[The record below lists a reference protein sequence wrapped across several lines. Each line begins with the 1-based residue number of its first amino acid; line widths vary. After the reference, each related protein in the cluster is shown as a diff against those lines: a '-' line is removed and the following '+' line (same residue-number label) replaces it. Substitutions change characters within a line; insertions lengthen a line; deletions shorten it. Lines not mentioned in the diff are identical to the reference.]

1 MQTHR
6 DSPVIFS
13 ERFVSRVCAAVI
25 FSFVFAGTLSAAN
38 PQTDRPVLVEAE
50 GFADTGGWVIDPQ
63 FMDLMGSP
71 YLLAHGLGVPV
82 SDAATEVA
90 IPKAGIYRVW
100 VRTKDWVAQWKAPG
114 TPGRFK
120 VIINGEHLETTFGTV
135 GAQWHWQ
142 DGGKIDLPKGKLR
155 LVLHDLTGF
164 EGRCDAILFSSD
176 PSFVPPNKDPEMLA
190 FRRRCLGLSDKPER
204 AGEYDLVVT
213 GGGIAGTCA
222 AVTAARLGLKV
233 ALIQDRPVLGG
244 NNSSEVRVW
253 MQGARSKEPW
263 PRVGDVVAEL
273 EASRRAH
280 YGSANTADLYEDD
293 KKLAVARGESN
304 IDLFLGYRGNG
315 VEMGGNRIRA
325 VLAQEI
331 RTGKRLRFGGRW
343 FADCTGD
350 ACIGAIAGAH
360 FDLQKKNKMGPCN
373 LWNVCECKDTNAINT
388 GTKESTEAVHFP
400 RCPWA
405 LDLSDKPFPG
415 RHKVKPDPNQ
425 LGGWYWE
432 SGFDRDP
439 IKEMEYV
446 RDWNFRAMYGAWDAL
461 KNVDKVLTRH
471 RLNWSAYILGKR
483 ESRRLLGDVIL
494 DVKDLMQDRRFPD
507 GCAPTG
513 WDNDLHVP
521 SPKYN
526 KGFEG
531 DAFIAS
537 AKHGYFPAFK
547 DNRSFWIPYRCLY
560 SRNIDNLFMAGR
572 CISVTHDALGAVRV
586 MRTCGTQGEIVGM
599 AASVCKAFDTN
610 PRGVYKKHLADLR
623 KRMRKGVGKV
633 DGSTIPYSNQGEHG
647 SSLRQV
653 TLSQPK
659 WLGRAGKNLARI
671 AKVSTSTS
679 AKVDGVDRTVL
690 LNDGNGRIEDNSARW
705 LGKGPLPHIVEY
717 RWDEPVELGAARM
730 ISGRY
735 NGARI
740 LNPVSHFKLQY
751 HDGRTW
757 REILP
762 AIEGNENPAW
772 SATFPP
778 VKAKHLRLVITKT
791 PHNISRL
798 WEVEFYQPVHAP
810 EAKQPLPNIVFIL
823 TDDMGYGDLSCYGA
837 TKIKTDENYNPTTLE
852 QPKETLS
859 IEQLDALFRRS
870 KAAKRP
876 ESFGVL
882 RRGIRFDG
890 DSRVK
895 ERVSG

>member
-1 MQTHR
+1 MENTLAKKEIHRMQPHQNFSVVSAGRLITR
-6 DSPVIFS
+6 TCTAAIFL
-13 ERFVSRVCAAVI
+13 FAV
-25 FSFVFAGTLSAAN
+25 AGTLSAAA
-38 PQTDRPVLVEAE
+38 PETELAILVESE

-82 SDAATEVA
+82 DDAKTEVG
-90 IPKAGIYRVW
+90 IPKAGRYRVW
-100 VRTKDWVAQWKAPG
+100 VRTKDWVAQWNAPG
-114 TPGRFK
+114 TPGRFQ
-120 VIINGEHLETTFGTV
+120 VVINGEPLKTTFGTV

-142 DGGKIDLPKGKLR
+142 DGGKIDLPKGNLR
-155 LVLHDLTGF
+155 LALHDLTGF

-176 PSFVPPNKDPEMLA
+176 PSFVPPNTEPEILA
-190 FRRRCLGLSDKPER
+190 FRRRCLGLSDQPER

-253 MQGARSKEPW
+253 LQGARSKKPW

-280 YGSANTADLYEDD
+280 YGSENTAELYEDD
-293 KKLAVARGESN
+293 KKLAVVRGEPN
-304 IDLFLGYRGNG
+304 IDLFLEHRGNG
-315 VEMGGNRIRA
+315 VEMEGKRIRA

-331 RTGKRLRFGGRW
+331 RTGKRIRIGGRW

-350 ACIGAIAGAH
+350 ACIGALAGAD
-360 FDLQKKNKMGPCN
+360 FDMQEKNKMGPCN

-388 GTKESTEAVHFP
+388 GTQKSTEAVPFP
-400 RCPWA
+400 LCPWA

-415 RHKVKPDPNQ
+415 RDQFKPDPNQ

-432 SGFDRDP
+432 SGFDRDA

-461 KNVDKVLTRH
+461 KNVDKVLSNH
-471 RLNWSAYILGKR
+471 KLNWSAYILGKR

-494 DVKDLMQDRRFPD
+494 KVEDLRQDRKFPD

-513 WDNDLHVP
+513 WDNDLHLP
-521 SPKYN
+521 SPRYN

-531 DAFIAS
+531 DAFIAK
-537 AKHGYFPAFK
+537 AEHGYFPAFK
-547 DNRSFWIPYRCLY
+547 ENLPFWIPYRCLY

-572 CISVTHDALGAVRV
+572 CISVTHEALGAVRV

-599 AASVCKAFDTN
+599 AASVCKEFDTN
-610 PRGVYKKHLADLR
+610 PRDVYGKHLPDLQ

-653 TLSQPK
+653 ALAQPE
-659 WLGRAGKNLARI
+659 WLGRAGKNLARM
-671 AKVSTSTS
+671 AKVSTTTS
-679 AKVDGVDRTVL
+679 PTIGGVDRTVL
-690 LNDGNGRIEDNSARW
+690 LNDGNGKIEDRSARW
-705 LGKGPLPHIVEY
+705 LGKGAMPHILEF
-717 RWDEPVELGAARM
+717 RWDEPVELGGARM

-735 NGARI
+735 NGARV
-740 LNPVSHFKLQY
+740 LNPVSDFVLQ
-751 HDGRTW
+751 HHNGETW
-757 REILP
+757 QEVLP
-762 AIEGNENPAW
+762 AVEENGNPAW
-772 SATFPP
+772 SATFAP
-778 VKAKHLRLVITKT
+778 VKTKHLRLVITQT
-791 PHNISRL
+791 PHNISRV
-798 WEVEFYQPVHAP
+798 WEIEFYH
-810 EAKQPLPNIVFIL
+810 PL
-823 TDDMGYGDLSCYGA
+823 TAED
-837 TKIKTDENYNPTTLE
+837 
-852 QPKETLS
+852 Q
-859 IEQLDALFRRS
+859 
-870 KAAKRP
+870 
-876 ESFGVL
+876 
-882 RRGIRFDG
+882 
-890 DSRVK
+890 
-895 ERVSG
+895 